1 MEFGIDS
8 FREFP
13 GKCRE
18 LADQLTAGLTASQG
32 AKALAKP
39 VVTYCTG
46 GVRCEK
52 ATVAMMDAGF
62 TDVYQLDGGIL
73 RYFEECGGSGGGC
86 AEEAT
91 TSKDS
96 GSGVSAESIGEAA
109 AAAAAAA
116 AAVAAEA
123 AAGDVDRTEQQQEQ
137 EQEQEQQQE
146 GSSFLSGA
154 ERHWEGDCFVFDSR
168 VAVNT
173 KLEETDAK
181 MCFNCREPLTLQ
193 DQASPLY
200 VVGESCPY
208 CADRKKK
215 RYHTPSSSAAAAT
228 AAAST
233 AANGTDAGD
242 GGGGGSG
249 GGGGDGPPACPPGKS
264 GAGGDEQQGAWQGDA
279 APTEEGCDA
288 EQPRAKKMR

>member
-1 MEFGIDS
+1 M
-8 FREFP
+8 
-13 GKCRE
+13 
-18 LADQLTAGLTASQG
+18 GLNV
-32 AKALAKP
+32 P

-52 ATVAMMDAGF
+52 ATVAMLDAGF
-62 TDVYQLDGGIL
+62 TNVYQLDGGIL

-109 AAAAAAA
+109 
-116 AAVAAEA
+116 
-123 AAGDVDRTEQQQEQ
+123 VDRTEQQQEQEQ

-215 RYHTPSSSAAAAT
+215 RYHTPSSSSAAAT

-264 GAGGDEQQGAWQGDA
+264 GAGGDEQQGDA
-279 APTEEGCDA
+279 APTAEGCDA